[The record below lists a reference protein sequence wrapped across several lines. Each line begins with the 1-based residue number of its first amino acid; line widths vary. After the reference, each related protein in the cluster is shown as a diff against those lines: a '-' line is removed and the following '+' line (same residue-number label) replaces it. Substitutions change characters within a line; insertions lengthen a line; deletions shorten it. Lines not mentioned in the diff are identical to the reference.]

1 MSTVLIDDVL
11 THAVQAGDVPN
22 IVAVAANRDG
32 LIYCGAVGSRVV
44 GDEAPITATTRMRI
58 ASMTKI
64 VATVAALQQVER
76 GAIELDSPVDN
87 YLPEFAEVGVLDGFD
102 GDIPRLR
109 RPQARATVRQL
120 MTHTAGFGYSF
131 FNSSMRRWE
140 KTTGT
145 PHGASGSERIFTAPM
160 VNDPGVKFE
169 YGISTDWLG
178 RIVERVSGQSLDAYL
193 DDHIFKPLS
202 MHHTTF
208 SVPRARQAE
217 LAPTHVRGEGGSWVP
232 LEAGADEAPEYCS
245 AGSGLYS
252 TPLDYLSFQRMLLG
266 GGVHG
271 DVTIVRP
278 ATIESLF
285 MNQLDGLRLPSRMVS
300 LEPAATADLGFA
312 TGSRWSLGLLLNSRR
327 LPGLRAAGS
336 GGWFGATN
344 THFWADPSSGL
355 TGAIYMQCMPLMA
368 SGALRT
374 SVNFERA
381 LYASISG

>member
-11 THAVQAGDVPN
+11 THAVKTGDVPN
-22 IVAVAANRDG
+22 VVAVAANRDG
-32 LIYCGAVGSRVV
+32 LTYCGAVGPRVV

-58 ASMTKI
+58 VSMTKI

-87 YLPEFAEVGVLDGFD
+87 YLPEFAEVGVLAGFD
-102 GDIPRLR
+102 GDVPRLR
-109 RPQARATVRQL
+109 RPHARATVRQL

-131 FNSSMRRWE
+131 FNSSLRRWE
-140 KTTGT
+140 QATGT
-145 PHGASGSERIFTAPM
+145 PHGASGSKRIFTAPM

-178 RIVERVSGQSLDAYL
+178 RIVERVSGQSLAGYL
-193 DDHIFKPLS
+193 EDHVFKPLS
-202 MHHTTF
+202 MHQTTF
-208 SVPRARQAE
+208 SVPRAQQAE
-217 LAPTHVRGEGGSWVP
+217 LAPTHVRGEGGNWVP
-232 LEAGADEAPEYCS
+232 VEVGADEAPEYSS

-266 GGVHG
+266 RGAHG

-285 MNQLDGLRLPSRMVS
+285 MDQLDGVRLPSRMVS
-300 LEPAATADLGFA
+300 LEPSATADLRFT
-312 TGSRWSLGLLLNSRR
+312 TGSRWSLGLLLNSRQ
-327 LPGLRAAGS
+327 LPDMRAPGS

-344 THFWADPSSGL
+344 TYFWVDPRSGL
-355 TGAIYMQCMPLMA
+355 TGAIYMQCMPLLA
-368 SGALRT
+368 PGALRT
-374 SVNFERA
+374 STNFERA
-381 LYASISG
+381 LYASISR